1 MTWDGKIWY
10 YQPYDLDCIY
20 NANWMGGKTFE
31 NPKVGDELYFG
42 SNNNLFVRFSRLFK
56 DKIAQRYQEVRQWC
70 TPDYILRLFK
80 ARVDQIGQDN
90 FQREW
95 SMWNDPSK
103 DTEDFKQLRVD
114 LYEHFKVADH
124 VWLNHIAT
132 QSQIE
137 QLKAQIEALKKG

>member
-10 YQPYDLDCIY
+10 YQSYDLDCIY

-31 NPKVGDELYFG
+31 SPQVGDELYFG
-42 SNNNLFVRFSRLFK
+42 SNNNLFVKFSRLFK

-90 FQREW
+90 FKREW

-103 DTEDFKQLRVD
+103 DTEDFKQLRLAVYD
-114 LYEHFKVADH
+114 HFKVADA
-124 VWLNHIAT
+124 VWL
-132 QSQIE
+132 
-137 QLKAQIEALKKG
+137 KK